1 MGHVVF
7 LPSCFAVA
15 AVVTVVG
22 IVVTVFGVVDVTA
35 AADDAAG
42 DAAVAAATIAAD
54 EAAATDSCSA
64 ERSGRTLRRRR
75 ISTANGEVTRTAE
88 ERAFDNREGRKK
100 GVVVVARVESVGCR
114 D

>member
-54 EAAATDSCSA
+54 EAAATHSSSA
-64 ERSGRTLRRRR
+64 VRSGRTTRRR
-75 ISTANGEVTRTAE
+75 IVSTANFDKATRTAKE
-88 ERAFDNREGRKK
+88 CVFDNREGRMKD
-100 GVVVVARVESVGCR
+100 VVVARVEFVGCR